1 MKEIKQHH
9 VTYLTLFNTL
19 VVMGIIAFFFRK
31 YLELTKREDERDQR
45 IERLEKK
52 LIESDKHHKA
62 VMSRMTKKMAEGMMV
77 HPPAHPAP
85 YMVAPSIEEEI
96 EPEERNDIE
105 EALESLLA

>member
-62 VMSRMTKKMAEGMMV
+62 VMSRITKKMAEGMMV
-77 HPPAHPAP
+77 HPSAP
-85 YMVAPSIEEEI
+85 YMVPPSIEEEI
-96 EPEERNDIE
+96 EPEERNDID